1 MHDHCLLATSF
12 GGILRCCEKGTSL
25 IQLMMGGLTPRHGF
39 PLHCRLRYFDTLRY
53 RPGIPEDVAALV
65 TGMSADSTTVEI
77 VNTSQVEEK
86 RLAVQGGAYGEH
98 KILSVTMLGGGV
110 HKVEAPFFK
119 LRLAP
124 GAGVT
129 LTLAMDR
136 WAYDPSMALP
146 WDR

>member
-1 MHDHCLLATSF
+1 MH
-12 GGILRCCEKGTSL
+12 GYMVRWCCAKGTSL
-25 IQLMMGGLTPRHGF
+25 VQLMMGGLTPRHGF

-65 TGMSADSTTVEI
+65 TAMSADSTTVQI

-86 RLAVQGGAYGEH
+86 RLAIQGGAYGEH
-98 KILSVTMLGGGV
+98 KIVSVTMLEEV
-110 HKVEAPFFK
+110 HEVGSCFFK

-124 GAGVT
+124 GSGVT
-129 LTLAMDR
+129 LMLSMQR
-136 WAYDPSMALP
+136 WAYDPTMAFP